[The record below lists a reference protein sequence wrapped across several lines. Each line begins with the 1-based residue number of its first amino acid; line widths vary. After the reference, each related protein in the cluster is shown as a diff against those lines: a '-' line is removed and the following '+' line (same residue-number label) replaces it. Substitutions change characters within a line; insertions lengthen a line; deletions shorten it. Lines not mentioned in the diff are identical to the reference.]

1 MDTLQPLEEIDLS
14 FLAQQSSSSTFVTS
28 QNNVMTIPEHIQS
41 TDSPKENETEPLDEF
56 RQQFVAVVVPIKHSS
71 SKDDNTIQ
79 AEEAE
84 PMIVP
89 MLKVDEEQQK
99 EEDEY
104 MESENEEDTGLASS
118 RPGYRFPSSTNTV
131 AKLKPYNARVEGQKS
146 RAYFSDKHNA
156 MLENIY
162 TTNQYPNKDLKAEL
176 AEKIKI
182 TEVQVANWFSRRRK
196 RAADEA
202 LEKKKHQEMLERLG
216 GPNLA
221 TSAQTPSHPT
231 PVSISTATLT
241 SNATSSPSPSVESPG
256 TPTTLTNGALK
267 RPRAESEQDPRQ
279 PPKLRSMELSK
290 KLSFLLRGGGI
301 VNPNDI
307 DAINGLMEQTGNDDG
322 KKYIL
327 NALLSTKSPAVQ
339 ERYCKL
345 GKSVRLLAADN
356 EIDPD
361 IKREASE
368 LENQWRQLVEVRATT
383 PLGAASSSSNDKRT
397 NRTIKNGRNDV
408 VEASS
413 QILPKFKKGARITPL
428 NVDSTVKVE
437 APLETPPKASP
448 KITENAGFFKELI
461 GRPLSSSSSSS
472 PSPAKRL
479 RATSPVRAETKSP
492 LVQVQKKE
500 SSNMTPPVSPTTV
513 PMVASIQRSS
523 PPLPSP
529 TLSSSLPTTFVP
541 VSVSVPAPSNTPAP
555 APAPTRALSPPIVVD
570 STLTCS
576 DDMPMED
583 IQPVPAYIQSTTTN
597 GLKRSA
603 LRKPTDG
610 TGTKKVVRFRSD
622 KELVAIRL
630 IEPRSM
636 PQFRDG
642 IEEEFMDGDE
652 AKKERPQFFFSQKE
666 REELVEGNTWREPAL
681 ILLEAEC
688 NVDWGKDS
696 TEKQTQEMRELATLS
711 ATYLQD
717 AYIPPTPEEPE
728 AEYYDPT
735 IVPKHIPLFEPTHD
749 HSEVLLNSLALL
761 NQIVSKTGSQTPAL
775 PTYTGYAPQTQ
786 AYGQSYPIYNPMTY
800 TPQPPVPQPAPVTAP
815 TIPNAEA
822 TRMLLDLLQ
831 QQQGA
836 QQQQQ
841 PQQTPFAMM
850 YGFGQYQAPTQ
861 TPQQQPSQTPNYGN
875 TYGYYYQNPQ

>member
-1 MDTLQPLEEIDLS
+1 
-14 FLAQQSSSSTFVTS
+14 
-28 QNNVMTIPEHIQS
+28 
-41 TDSPKENETEPLDEF
+41 
-56 RQQFVAVVVPIKHSS
+56 
-71 SKDDNTIQ
+71 
-79 AEEAE
+79 
-84 PMIVP
+84 
-89 MLKVDEEQQK
+89 ML
-99 EEDEY
+99 
-104 MESENEEDTGLASS
+104 
-118 RPGYRFPSSTNTV
+118 P
-131 AKLKPYNARVEGQKS
+131 VEGQKS

-202 LEKKKHQEMLERLG
+202 LEKKQHQEMLERLG

-221 TSAQTPSHPT
+221 SSVQTSSRPT
-231 PVSISTATLT
+231 PVSISTTVLA
-241 SNATSSPSPSVESPG
+241 SSGTSSPSPSVESPG
-256 TPTTLTNGALK
+256 TPTTLTNGSLK
-267 RPRAESEQDPRQ
+267 RSRAESEQPQ
-279 PPKLRSMELSK
+279 KLRSMELGK
-290 KLSFLLRGGGI
+290 RLSFLLRGGGI

-327 NALLSTKSPAVQ
+327 NALLSTKSPVVQ
-339 ERYCKL
+339 ERFVDSQGLGILRSWIIESRKSPKEPHNADVLLKSMLVLKSLPITITILSECKL

-356 EIDPD
+356 DIDPD

-368 LENQWRQLVEVRATT
+368 LENQWRQLVEVQATK
-383 PLGAASSSSNDKRT
+383 PLGAAPSSSNDKRT
-397 NRTIKNGRNDV
+397 SRTIKNGRNDM
-408 VEASS
+408 VEASP

-428 NVDSTVKVE
+428 NVDSSVKVE

-448 KITENAGFFKELI
+448 KIMENAGFFKELI
-461 GRPLSSSSSSS
+461 GRPLSSSSSS
-472 PSPAKRL
+472 PSPAKRP
-479 RATSPVRAETKSP
+479 RATSPVRTEIKSP

-500 SSNMTPPVSPTTV
+500 SSSTTPPVSPTTISV
-513 PMVASIQRSS
+513 VASIQRSS
-523 PPLPSP
+523 SPLSPPP
-529 TLSSSLPTTFVP
+529 LSSSLPTTPVP
-541 VSVSVPAPSNTPAP
+541 VSASAPVPANVPAPTPA
-555 APAPTRALSPPIVVD
+555 RALSPPTAVD
-570 STLTCS
+570 SIPTYS
-576 DDMPMED
+576 VDMPMED
-583 IQPVPAYIQSTTTN
+583 IQPVPAYIPSTTTN
-597 GLKRSA
+597 GLKRSS

-610 TGTKKVVRFRSD
+610 AGTKKVVRFRSD

-642 IEEEFMDGDE
+642 NEEEFMDGDQGNN
-652 AKKERPQFFFSQKE
+652 ERPQFFFSQKE
-666 REELVEGNTWREPAL
+666 REELIQGNMWREPAL

-688 NVDWGKDS
+688 NVDWGKVS

-735 IVPKHIPLFEPTHD
+735 IVPKHIPLFEPTQD

-761 NQIVSKTGSQTPAL
+761 NQMVSKTGSQTPAP

-786 AYGQSYPIYNPMTY
+786 SYGQSYPMYNPMTY
-800 TPQPPVPQPAPVTAP
+800 TPQPSVPQPAPVTAP
-815 TIPNAEA
+815 TIPDAET

-836 QQQQQ
+836 QQQQQPQQ